1 MHFSIGTYAD
11 FVDCDVVPMQACSL
25 LLGRPW
31 QHDREFGHYGRTN
44 HYSLVHNG
52 KKIGLKPMSPE
63 QILTDDLDRSSRAK
77 SQEKNKRENQIV
89 AANFV
94 PPKNISKSDSKNKFV

>member
-11 FVDCDVVPMQACSL
+11 FVDCDNVPMQACSL

-31 QHDREFGHYGRTN
+31 QYDRESGHHGRTN

-63 QILTDDLDRSSRAK
+63 QILKDDLD
-77 SQEKNKRENQIV
+77 
-89 AANFV
+89 
-94 PPKNISKSDSKNKFV
+94 